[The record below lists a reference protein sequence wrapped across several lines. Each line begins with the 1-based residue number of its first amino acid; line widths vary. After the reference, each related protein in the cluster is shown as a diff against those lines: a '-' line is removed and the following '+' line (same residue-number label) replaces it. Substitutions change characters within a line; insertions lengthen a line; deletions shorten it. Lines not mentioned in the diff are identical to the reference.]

1 MSDTEPGQG
10 SSKGWTDRIGV
21 RWRSTAAAVL
31 VVAVALILG
40 GLALVLVLRH
50 SLVNNVDATV
60 VQRAK
65 DIAAQIG
72 SDDID
77 AAIPTI
83 NASAG
88 DGTLVQVVDRTGAV
102 VLSSPSLDGEAAIT
116 AIAPA
121 PGDVTK
127 QNLSISAN
135 DAETYRV
142 ASVSVDSNVGPVVVV
157 TAQSLSDVSS
167 TYRTVATL
175 LAVGSPF
182 LLLAVG
188 LATWFAVGRS
198 LTAVDRMRLRVET
211 IEATDLHQRVPV
223 PKAEDEVAR
232 LAITMNEM
240 LDRLESSA
248 STQRR
253 FVADASHELRS
264 PLASLRASLDVASR
278 TSQPGSWDEA
288 SLVMS
293 DEVDRMTAL
302 VSQLL
307 LLAKADEDALVTRE
321 LDVDLDDLVASEV
334 RRLRSQTPLVVD
346 VDAVPS
352 QVVGD
357 PTRLAEV
364 LRNLTDNATR
374 YANTRVDISLRIVDD
389 TVVLSVEDDGPGIP
403 TKDRNRVTERFVRLE
418 EHRSRLH
425 GGAGLGL
432 AIVAEIVRAHG
443 GTLDIG
449 SSSLG
454 GAQVVVNLPNPPRGA
469 RT

>member
-1 MSDTEPGQG
+1 MSDTESGHG
-10 SSKGWTDRIGV
+10 SSKRWTHRIGV

-31 VVAVALILG
+31 VVAAALILG
-40 GLALVLVLRH
+40 GSALVLVLQH

-65 DIAAQIG
+65 DIAAQID

-77 AAIPTI
+77 AAVPTI

-88 DGTLVQVVDRTGAV
+88 DGTLVQVVDEAGAV
-102 VLSSPSLDGEAAIT
+102 LLSSPSIDGEEAIT
-116 AIAPA
+116 SAAPE
-121 PGDVTK
+121 PGAVARQD
-127 QNLSISAN
+127 LSISAN

-142 ASVSVDSNVGPVVVV
+142 VAVGVDSNVGPVVVL

-167 TYRTVATL
+167 TNRTVAML

-198 LTAVDRMRLRVET
+198 LAAVDRMRLRVES
-211 IEATDLHQRVPV
+211 IEATDLHERVPV

-248 STQRR
+248 ATQRR

-264 PLASLRASLDVASR
+264 PLASLRASLDVAR
-278 TSQPGSWDEA
+278 DTSQSGTWGEA

-293 DEVDRMTAL
+293 DEVNRMTAL

-307 LLAKADEDALVTRE
+307 LLAKADEDALILRYV
-321 LDVDLDDLVASEV
+321 DVDLDDLVAGEA
-334 RRLRSQTPLVVD
+334 RRLTSQTSLHVD
-346 VDAVPS
+346 VDSPPTRIY
-352 QVVGD
+352 GD
-357 PTRLAEV
+357 PDRLAEV
-364 LRNLTDNATR
+364 VRNLTDNAAS
-374 YANTRVDISLRIVDD
+374 YARTTISIGLRRSEGSVE
-389 TVVLSVEDDGPGIP
+389 LSVDDDGPGIP
-403 TKDRNRVTERFVRLE
+403 AEDRGRVTERFVRLDD
-418 EHRSRLH
+418 HRSRSQ

-432 AIVAEIVRAHG
+432 AIVTEIARAHG
-443 GTLDIG
+443 GTLTVE
-449 SSSLG
+449 SSNLG
-454 GAQVVVNLPNPPRGA
+454 GAKMMVTLPSTEQA
-469 RT
+469 

>member
-1 MSDTEPGQG
+1 MSDTDPGQG
-10 SSKGWTDRIGV
+10 SSRRWTDRIGV

-88 DGTLVQVVDRTGAV
+88 DGTLVQVVDGTGAV
-102 VLSSPSLDGEAAIT
+102 LLSSPSLDGEVAIT
-116 AIAPA
+116 SVAPP
-121 PGDVTK
+121 PGQVTK

-135 DAETYRV
+135 DAESYRV
-142 ASVSVDSNVGPVVVV
+142 VSVGVDSNVGPVMVV

-198 LTAVDRMRLRVET
+198 LAAVDRMRSRVET

-253 FVADASHELRS
+253 FIADASHELRS
-264 PLASLRASLDVASR
+264 PLASLRASLDVASH
-278 TSQPGSWDEA
+278 TSQPGSWDDA

-307 LLAKADEDALVTRE
+307 LLAKADEDALILRQM
-321 LDVDLDDLVASEV
+321 DVDLDDLVAVEA
-334 RRLRSQTPLVVD
+334 RRLRSQTSLHVD
-346 VDAVPS
+346 VDAPPPRLL
-352 QVVGD
+352 GD
-357 PTRLAEV
+357 PDRLAEV
-364 LRNLTDNATR
+364 LRNLTDNAAS
-374 YANTRVDISLRIVDD
+374 YARTAIQIALRTTAG
-389 TVVLSVEDDGPGIP
+389 TVVLSV
-403 TKDRNRVTERFVRLE
+403 
-418 EHRSRLH
+418 
-425 GGAGLGL
+425 
-432 AIVAEIVRAHG
+432 
-443 GTLDIG
+443 
-449 SSSLG
+449 
-454 GAQVVVNLPNPPRGA
+454 
-469 RT
+469 

>member
-77 AAIPTI
+77 AAVPTI

-88 DGTLVQVVDRTGAV
+88 DGTLVQVVDETGAV

-116 AIAPA
+116 STAPA

-142 ASVSVDSNVGPVVVV
+142 VSVSVDSNVGPVVVV

-188 LATWFAVGRS
+188 IATWFAVGRS
-198 LTAVDRMRLRVET
+198 LAAVDRMRLRVET

-278 TSQPGSWDEA
+278 TSQPGSWAEA
-288 SLVMS
+288 TLVMS

-307 LLAKADEDALVTRE
+307 LLAKADEDALLMRRV
-321 LDVDLDDLVASEV
+321 DVDLDDLVGGEA
-334 RRLRSQTPLVVD
+334 RRLRSQTSLQVD
-346 VDAVPS
+346 VDAPPTR
-352 QVVGD
+352 VVGD
-357 PTRLAEV
+357 PDRLAEL
-364 LRNLTDNATR
+364 LRNLTDNAAS
-374 YANTRVDISLRIVDD
+374 YARSTIEITLRTTAG
-389 TVVLSVEDDGPGIP
+389 TVVLSVDDDGPGIP
-403 TKDRNRVTERFVRLE
+403 AKDRVRVTERFVRLE
-418 EHRSRLH
+418 EHRSRSQ

-432 AIVAEIVRAHG
+432 AIVSEIARGHG
-443 GTLDIG
+443 GTLTVG
-449 SSSLG
+449 SSELG
-454 GAQVVVNLPNPPRGA
+454 GARFVVTLPYNA
-469 RT
+469 EV

>member
-1 MSDTEPGQG
+1 MRDTEPGQG

-77 AAIPTI
+77 AAVPTI

-88 DGTLVQVVDRTGAV
+88 DGTLVQVVDETGAV

-116 AIAPA
+116 STAPA
-121 PGDVTK
+121 PGEVTK

-142 ASVSVDSNVGPVVVV
+142 VSVSVDSNVGPVVVV

-188 LATWFAVGRS
+188 IATWFAVGRS
-198 LTAVDRMRLRVET
+198 LAAVDRMRLRVET

-278 TSQPGSWDEA
+278 TSQPGSWGEA
-288 SLVMS
+288 TLVMS

-307 LLAKADEDALVTRE
+307 LLAKADEDALLMRRV
-321 LDVDLDDLVASEV
+321 DVDLDDLVGGEA
-334 RRLRSQTPLVVD
+334 RRLRSQTSLQVD
-346 VDAVPS
+346 VDAPPTR
-352 QVVGD
+352 VVGD
-357 PTRLAEV
+357 PDRLAEL
-364 LRNLTDNATR
+364 LRNLTDNAAS
-374 YANTRVDISLRIVDD
+374 YARSTIEITLRTTAG
-389 TVVLSVEDDGPGIP
+389 TVVLSVDDDGPGIP
-403 TKDRNRVTERFVRLE
+403 AKDRVRVTERFVRLE
-418 EHRSRLH
+418 EHRSRSQ

-432 AIVAEIVRAHG
+432 AIVSEIARGHG
-443 GTLDIG
+443 GTLTVG
-449 SSSLG
+449 SSELG
-454 GAQVVVNLPNPPRGA
+454 GARFVVILPYNA
-469 RT
+469 EV

>member
-1 MSDTEPGQG
+1 MRDTEPGQG

-77 AAIPTI
+77 AAVPTI

-88 DGTLVQVVDRTGAV
+88 DGTLVQVVDETGAV

-116 AIAPA
+116 STAPA

-142 ASVSVDSNVGPVVVV
+142 VSVSVDSNVGPVVVV

-188 LATWFAVGRS
+188 IATWFAVGRS
-198 LTAVDRMRLRVET
+198 LAAVDRMRLRVET

-288 SLVMS
+288 TLVMS

-307 LLAKADEDALVTRE
+307 LLAKADEDALLMRRV
-321 LDVDLDDLVASEV
+321 DVDLDDLVGGEA
-334 RRLRSQTPLVVD
+334 RRLRSQTSLQVD
-346 VDAVPS
+346 VDAPPTR
-352 QVVGD
+352 VVGD
-357 PTRLAEV
+357 PDRLAEL
-364 LRNLTDNATR
+364 LRNLTDNAAS
-374 YANTRVDISLRIVDD
+374 YARSTIEITLRTTAG
-389 TVVLSVEDDGPGIP
+389 TVVLSVDDDGPGIP
-403 TKDRNRVTERFVRLE
+403 AKDRVRVTERFVRLE
-418 EHRSRLH
+418 EHRSRSQ

-432 AIVAEIVRAHG
+432 AIVSEIARGHG
-443 GTLDIG
+443 GTLTVG
-449 SSSLG
+449 SSELG
-454 GAQVVVNLPNPPRGA
+454 GARFVVILPYNA
-469 RT
+469 EV

>member
-77 AAIPTI
+77 AAVPTI

-88 DGTLVQVVDRTGAV
+88 DGTLVQVVDETGAV

-116 AIAPA
+116 STAPA

-142 ASVSVDSNVGPVVVV
+142 VSVSVDSNVGPVVVV

-188 LATWFAVGRS
+188 IATWFAVGRS
-198 LTAVDRMRLRVET
+198 LAAVDRMRLRVET

-240 LDRLESSA
+240 LDRLENSA

-278 TSQPGSWDEA
+278 TSQPGSWAEA
-288 SLVMS
+288 TLVMS

-307 LLAKADEDALVTRE
+307 LLAKADEDALLMRRV
-321 LDVDLDDLVASEV
+321 DVDLDDLVGGEA
-334 RRLRSQTPLVVD
+334 RRLRSQTSLQVD
-346 VDAVPS
+346 VDAPPTR
-352 QVVGD
+352 VVGD
-357 PTRLAEV
+357 PDRLAEL
-364 LRNLTDNATR
+364 LRNLTDNAAS
-374 YANTRVDISLRIVDD
+374 YARSTIEITLRTTAG
-389 TVVLSVEDDGPGIP
+389 TVVLSVDDDGPGIP
-403 TKDRNRVTERFVRLE
+403 AKDRVRVTERFVRLE
-418 EHRSRLH
+418 EHRSRSQ

-432 AIVAEIVRAHG
+432 AIVSEIARGHG
-443 GTLDIG
+443 GTLTVG
-449 SSSLG
+449 SSELG
-454 GAQVVVNLPNPPRGA
+454 GARFVVTLPYNA
-469 RT
+469 EV

>member
-1 MSDTEPGQG
+1 MSDTEPGQR
-10 SSKGWTDRIGV
+10 SSKRWTGRIGV

-40 GLALVLVLRH
+40 GSALILVLRH

-72 SDDID
+72 SDDI
-77 AAIPTI
+77 AAAVPTI

-88 DGTLVQVVDRTGAV
+88 DGTLVQVVDGTGAV
-102 VLSSPSLDGEAAIT
+102 VISSPSLEGEAAIT
-116 AIAPA
+116 TTTPA
-121 PGDVTK
+121 PGQSTK
-127 QNLSISAN
+127 ENLSISAN

-142 ASVSVDSNVGPVVVV
+142 VSVGVDSNVGPVTVV

-167 TYRTVATL
+167 TYRIVASL

-198 LTAVDRMRLRVET
+198 LSAVDRMRLRVET

-240 LDRLESSA
+240 LDRLDNSA

-278 TSQPGSWDEA
+278 TAHPGSWDEA

-307 LLAKADEDALVTRE
+307 LLAKADEDALILRHV
-321 LDVDLDDLVASEV
+321 DVDLDDLVAGEA
-334 RRLRSQTPLVVD
+334 RRLRSQTSLQVD
-346 VDAVPS
+346 VDAPPTRIL
-352 QVVGD
+352 GD
-357 PTRLAEV
+357 PDRLAEL
-364 LRNLTDNATR
+364 LRNLTDNAAA
-374 YANTRVDISLRIVDD
+374 YASSAIRIALSNTDG
-389 TVVLSVEDDGPGIP
+389 TVVLSVDDDGPGIP
-403 TKDRNRVTERFVRLE
+403 EKDRGRVTERFVRLE
-418 EHRSRLH
+418 EHRSRSH

-432 AIVAEIVRAHG
+432 AIVTEIARAHG
-443 GTLDIG
+443 GTLDVESG
-449 SSSLG
+449 DLG
-454 GAQVVVNLPNPPRGA
+454 GARVVVTLPS
-469 RT
+469 TMKV